1 MKLSR
6 AKINRIATLIA
17 DSFKDNSNIEQL
29 ESTYNIRLEIIKI
42 ITHILEW
49 EESIDKKVREKII
62 SQKRTIHE
70 GTPEWTVLYRNYYL
84 EELQNY
90 GKFRK

>member
-6 AKINRIATLIA
+6 AKINRLGTIISE
-17 DSFKDNSNIEQL
+17 SFKNNPNIKALDNIS
-29 ESTYNIRLEIIKI
+29 NIRLEIIKI

-49 EESIDKKVREKII
+49 EENIDRKVREKIN
-62 SQKRTIHE
+62 SQKKSIHE

-84 EELQNY
+84 EELQSY
-90 GKFRK
+90 SKYRK